1 MAKKSNT
8 KIGNNKE
15 KNDLSLTM
23 QQKFNFDSNELDEED
38 TKTYKFK
45 RKQNIVRSK
54 REKELIK
61 LKNRY
66 KKKFA
71 ISLVTSVILFFL
83 CVCISLLY
91 MFVKPKE
98 KINVITKMPDRVV
111 FIGDSIT
118 WMYDLHKHYPNSKYY
133 MVNSGIDGGTTEQIL
148 HNMENRIYQ
157 FSPKKVII
165 MIGTNDIN
173 QGRSEDE
180 IVDNIKEIIDDIK
193 EKNSECKIYLESL
206 YPINNTKEDKINMEM
221 VGRKRNND
229 LIKRIN
235 SNLKKLAD
243 EEKITYIN
251 MYDSLLDE
259 DENLKLEYTKEG
271 LHITEEGYDV
281 ITDKL
286 KKYIK

>member
-1 MAKKSNT
+1 
-8 KIGNNKE
+8 
-15 KNDLSLTM
+15 
-23 QQKFNFDSNELDEED
+23 
-38 TKTYKFK
+38 
-45 RKQNIVRSK
+45 
-54 REKELIK
+54 
-61 LKNRY
+61 
-66 KKKFA
+66 
-71 ISLVTSVILFFL
+71 
-83 CVCISLLY
+83 
-91 MFVKPKE
+91 
-98 KINVITKMPDRVV
+98 
-111 FIGDSIT
+111 
-118 WMYDLHKHYPNSKYY
+118 
-133 MVNSGIDGGTTEQIL
+133 
-148 HNMENRIYQ
+148 
-157 FSPKKVII
+157 

-193 EKNSECKIYLESL
+193 EENSECTIYLESL
-206 YPINNTKEDKINMEM
+206 YTINNIKEDKINMEM